1 MLNVGNGQTTNPD
14 TKPMLGMLVEKAV
27 NLSVLLIFAPLFTT
41 QYDAFLCYFE
51 EDLLLAMYIIKST

>member
-1 MLNVGNGQTTNPD
+1 MLNVGNGQTTNAD
-14 TKPMLGMLVEKAV
+14 TKPMQGTLVEKAK
-27 NLSVLLIFAPLFTT
+27 NLSVLLTFARLFTT

>member
-1 MLNVGNGQTTNPD
+1 
-14 TKPMLGMLVEKAV
+14 MLGMLVEKAV